1 MASHLALP
9 AAVLASLAGA
19 SMLLSA
25 PEPPAAALRID
36 ATSAP
41 VRYARDVRPILSD
54 RCFACHGPDEPARQA
69 GLRLDES
76 ASATAPRKG
85 GAAIVPGDHAASQLV
100 KRIRATDPSD
110 VMPPPESH
118 KHALTDA
125 ECRVIERWIDE
136 GATYEPHWAFIAPVR
151 PEVPTPA
158 DGAWARNDI
167 DRFILAS
174 LERAGVRPSPEADL
188 ATLLRRVTLDL
199 TGLPPTP
206 EETAAFLADDSSD
219 AYEKV
224 VDRLLTQDPW
234 RTRTAERLCAPWLDA
249 ARYADTCGI
258 HQDNGRQM
266 WLWRDW
272 VLAAYRDN
280 MPFDR
285 FVTEQLAG
293 DLIPGATTDQ
303 KIASGFNRNHVT
315 TDEGG
320 AIPEEYLVE
329 YAVDRA
335 STTASVLLGLTMG
348 CARCHDHK
356 YDPITAA
363 DFYGFFAFFNS
374 IDEPGLYSQTQDP
387 NRAYEPFIS
396 VPMPE
401 QRERLGEI
409 ERAIAA
415 IEAAQKHVTPEDA
428 ARRDDYLASAAS
440 TMGVTWLDAR
450 VERAA
455 SRGGA
460 TFVAQADGSMLATG
474 ANPDTDT
481 HEFTLVTP
489 PNAVGPRL
497 LMLEALEDPSHGA
510 GRHGRGP
517 NGNAVL
523 TGIDVAWAPA
533 SNPADARPV
542 KARWIWADHS
552 QANGDFHVTTALLD
566 SNAKERGWAVD
577 GHRVAGPRTLLL
589 LANEPMGDG
598 SPVHVL
604 VTLKYRSAYARHVL
618 GRVRLSLATCG
629 EARTL
634 PVTLGPWRV
643 IGPFAAK
650 DRDTVY
656 DETFG
661 PESLTTLDPDAAVG
675 DKKLAWR
682 FDVAYRDGAVVPTGA
697 GLNVSYAARSVFT
710 ASGATMDLSLGSD
723 DGFRL
728 FLNGA
733 EVAGRNVERGA
744 MPDQDKARVE
754 FPPGESV
761 LVFKIVN
768 TGGDGAFYHAAR
780 PVEPLMPDALVPA
793 ILPERTRRGDAL
805 PALEAAWASAFS
817 PAHRER
823 REQAE
828 SLEAER
834 KAIDVRTPKTMV
846 MKELDTPRET
856 FVLSRGQ
863 YDHPDR
869 SRPVQRSVP
878 VALGSLAPDAPRN
891 RLGLAQW
898 LFSPE
903 NPLTARV
910 AANRMW
916 ELVFGH
922 GLVRTSEDFGLQGEW
937 PTHPELLDWLA
948 VDFREHG
955 WDMRRT
961 LRMIVTSSTYRQ
973 SSKVRTDL
981 AETDPDNRLLASY
994 PRRRLTAEQI
1004 RDGALAMSGLLVERF
1019 GGPSVKPEQPEG
1031 LWQEVAMLSS
1041 NTREYKPGPDEE
1053 NRRRSIYTYWKRAS
1067 PPPSMLTFDAPTR
1080 ESCTVRRA
1088 STNTP
1093 LQALA
1098 LWNEPLYVRAAGEL
1112 AARAMAEEGD
1122 DEARLIAL
1130 FERCTGERPDDA
1142 ATALLRDALADF
1154 RARFRDRPDDAKA
1167 LVTAGGHAAEPDAT
1181 GPDAAERAAWTM
1193 VASSLLNLHQTVTQ
1207 H

>member
-1 MASHLALP
+1 MVSHLAFP
-9 AAVLASLAGA
+9 AAVLATLAGA
-19 SMLLSA
+19 TMLLSA
-25 PEPPAAALRID
+25 PEPPASALRVEAPA
-36 ATSAP
+36 AT

-69 GLRLDES
+69 GLRLDER
-76 ASATAPRKG
+76 ASATATRKG
-85 GAAIVPGDHAASQLV
+85 GAAIVPGDPASSQVV
-100 KRIRATDPSD
+100 KRIRTTDRD
-110 VMPPPESH
+110 DLMPPPESH
-118 KHALTDA
+118 KGALTDA
-125 ECRVIERWIDE
+125 ECRVIERWIE
-136 GATYEPHWAFIAPVR
+136 QGAAYEAHWAFIAPER
-151 PEVPTPA
+151 PEPPRPS

-174 LERAGVRPSPEADL
+174 LERAGAKPSPEADL

-206 EETAAFLADDSSD
+206 EEAAAFLADRSPD

-249 ARYADTCGI
+249 ARYADTGGI

-272 VLAAYRDN
+272 VLHAYRDN

-285 FVTEQLAG
+285 FITEQLAG
-293 DLIPGATTDQ
+293 DLIPGATTEQ
-303 KIASGFNRNHVT
+303 RIASGFNRNHVV

-356 YDPITAA
+356 YDPVTMT
-363 DFYGFFAFFNS
+363 DFYGFYAFFNS
-374 IDEPGLYSQTQDP
+374 IDEPGLYSQTQDA

-396 VPMPE
+396 VPTAD

-415 IEAAQKHVTPEDA
+415 IEAAQKVFTPEDA
-428 ARRDDYLASAAS
+428 TRRDRYLAHAAS
-440 TMGVTWLDAR
+440 DMGVTWLDTR
-450 VERAA
+450 VEAA
-455 SRGGA
+455 TSQGGA
-460 TFVAQADGSMLATG
+460 AFIPQPDGSMLATG
-474 ANPDTDT
+474 PNPDTDV
-481 HEFTLVTP
+481 HEFTLATSAGSP
-489 PNAVGPRL
+489 PPRL
-497 LMLEALEDPSHGA
+497 LMLEALEDASNGG
-510 GRHGRGP
+510 GRLGRGP

-523 TGIDVAWAPA
+523 TGIDLAWAPA
-533 SNPADARPV
+533 SNPADVRTV
-542 KARWIWADHS
+542 ETQWIWADHA

-566 SNAKERGWAVD
+566 SAGKERGWAVD

-589 LANEPMGDG
+589 LASAPMGDG
-598 SPVHVL
+598 SPVRITVS
-604 VTLKYRSAYARHVL
+604 LKYRSVYAQHAL

-629 EARTL
+629 EARSL
-634 PVTLGPWRV
+634 PVTSGPWRIV
-643 IGPFAAK
+643 GPFAAK
-650 DRDTVY
+650 DRDTVF

-661 PESLTTLDPDAAVG
+661 PESLTRLDPDATVG
-675 DKKLAWR
+675 DAKLAWR
-682 FDVAYRDGAVVPTGA
+682 FDESYRDGAIVQTGA

-728 FLNGA
+728 FVGGK
-733 EVAGRNVERGA
+733 EVASRKIERGA
-744 MPDQDKARVE
+744 APDQDKVRVE
-754 FPPGESV
+754 LPPGESV
-761 LVFKIVN
+761 MVFKIVN
-768 TGGDGAFYHAAR
+768 TGGEGAFYHVATPA
-780 PVEPLMPDALVPA
+780 EPLMPDALVPA
-793 ILPERTRRGDAL
+793 ILPERSRRPDDTSR
-805 PALEAAWASAFS
+805 LEAAWAAAFS

-823 REQAE
+823 REQIDA
-828 SLEAER
+828 LETER
-834 KAIDVRTPKTMV
+834 KAIDARTPKTMV

-856 FVLSRGQ
+856 FVLARGQ

-878 VALGSLAPDAPRN
+878 VALGSLSSDAPRN

-898 LFSPE
+898 LFSPD

-910 AANRMW
+910 AVNRLW
-916 ELVFGH
+916 ELIFGH
-922 GLVRTSEDFGLQGEW
+922 GIVRTSEDFGLQGEW

-994 PRRRLTAEQI
+994 PRRRLSAEQI
-1004 RDGALAMSGLLVERF
+1004 RDGALAMSGLLVERL
-1019 GGPSVKPEQPEG
+1019 GGPSVKPAQPEG

-1041 NTREYKPGPDEE
+1041 NTREYRQGPDEE

-1080 ESCTVRRA
+1080 ESCTIRRA

-1093 LQALA
+1093 LQALV
-1098 LWNEPLYVRAAGEL
+1098 LWNDPLYVRVAREL
-1112 AARAMAEEGD
+1112 ARRTLAEHADDQARAAS
-1122 DEARLIAL
+1122 L
-1130 FERCTGERPDDA
+1130 FQRCTGERPDEHA
-1142 ATALLRDALADF
+1142 ASLLRDAVADF
-1154 RARFRDRPDDAKA
+1154 RARFLARADDARA
-1167 LVTAGGHAAEPDAT
+1167 LATGEGEPPADDARAAEL
-1181 GPDAAERAAWTM
+1181 AAWTM
-1193 VASSLLNLHQTVTQ
+1193 AASSLLNLHQTVTQ

>member
-1 MASHLALP
+1 MATHLVLP
-9 AAVLASLAGA
+9 AAVLATLAGA
-19 SMLLSA
+19 SALLSA
-25 PEPPAAALRID
+25 PEPPA
-36 ATSAP
+36 SAIRVEAVREP

-54 RCFACHGPDEPARQA
+54 RCFACHGPDEPARKA
-69 GLRLDES
+69 GLRLDEH
-76 ASATAPRKG
+76 ASATAARKG
-85 GAAIVPGDHAASQLV
+85 GAAIVPGDPAASEVV
-100 KRIRATDPSD
+100 KRIRTSD
-110 VMPPPESH
+110 RDEIMPPPESH
-118 KHALTDA
+118 KHALSDA
-125 ECRVIERWIDE
+125 ECRLIERWIEE
-136 GATYEPHWAFIAPVR
+136 GAAYEAHWAFIAPER
-151 PEVPTPA
+151 PEPPRPS
-158 DGAWARNDI
+158 DGSWARNDI

-174 LERAGVRPSPEADL
+174 LERAGARPSPEADR

-206 EETAAFLADDSSD
+206 EETAAFLADESSD
-219 AYEKV
+219 AYEQV

-249 ARYADTCGI
+249 ARYADTGGI

-272 VLAAYRDN
+272 VLNAYRDN

-293 DLIPGATTDQ
+293 DLIPGATIEQ
-303 KIASGFNRNHVT
+303 RIASGFNRNHVV

-356 YDPITAA
+356 YDPVTMT

-387 NRAYEPFIS
+387 NRAYEPFLS
-396 VPMPE
+396 VPTAA
-401 QRERLGEI
+401 QQERLDEI
-409 ERAIAA
+409 ERALAA
-415 IEAAQKHVTPEDA
+415 IEAAQRVVTPDDV
-428 ARRDDYLASAAS
+428 ARRDEYLASAAQG
-440 TMGVTWLDAR
+440 MGVTWLDAR
-450 VERAA
+450 VERA
-455 SRGGA
+455 SSEGGA
-460 TFVAQADGSMLATG
+460 SFVARPDGSMLATG
-474 ANPDTDT
+474 PNPDTDT
-481 HEFTLVTP
+481 HQFTLATP
-489 PNAVGPRL
+489 PGSPAPRL
-497 LMLEALEDPSHGA
+497 LMLEALGDESHA
-510 GRHGRGP
+510 EGRLGRGP

-533 SNPADARPV
+533 SDPADVRKV
-542 KARWIWADHS
+542 ETQWIWADHS

-566 SNAKERGWAVD
+566 SAGKERGWAVD

-589 LANEPMGDG
+589 LASSPMGDG
-598 SPVHVL
+598 SPVR
-604 VTLKYRSAYARHVL
+604 VTVSLKYRSVYAQHVL

-629 EARTL
+629 EARSL
-634 PVTLGPWRV
+634 PVTFGPWRMT
-643 IGPFAAK
+643 GPFAAK
-650 DRDTVY
+650 DRDTVF

-661 PESLTTLDPDAAVG
+661 PESLTRLDPDATVG
-675 DKKLAWR
+675 EKRMSWR
-682 FDVAYRDGAVVPTGA
+682 FDVSYRDGAVVPAGA

-710 ASGATMDLSLGSD
+710 ASGATLDLSLGSD

-728 FLNGA
+728 FVSGK
-733 EVAGRNVERGA
+733 EVASRNVERGA

-768 TGGDGAFYHAAR
+768 TGGEGAFYHAAR
-780 PVEPLMPDALVPA
+780 SVEPLMPDALVPA
-793 ILPERTRRGDAL
+793 ILPERSRQGEAKPR
-805 PALEAAWASAFS
+805 LEAAWATAFS

-828 SLEAER
+828 ALESER
-834 KAIDVRTPKTMV
+834 KALDARTPRTMV
-846 MKELDTPRET
+846 MKELDAPRET
-856 FVLSRGQ
+856 FVLARGQ

-878 VALGSLAPDAPRN
+878 VALGALAPDAPRN

-898 LFSPE
+898 LFSPD

-910 AANRMW
+910 AVNRLW
-916 ELVFGH
+916 ELMFAH

-955 WDMRRT
+955 WDVRRT

-973 SSKVRTDL
+973 SSKVRHDL

-994 PRRRLTAEQI
+994 PRRRLSAEQI
-1004 RDGALAMSGLLVERF
+1004 RDGALAISGLLVERL
-1019 GGPSVKPEQPEG
+1019 GGPSVKPGQPEG
-1031 LWQEVAMLSS
+1031 LWQEVSMLSS

-1080 ESCTVRRA
+1080 ESCTIRRA

-1093 LQALA
+1093 LQALT
-1098 LWNEPLYVRAAGEL
+1098 LWNEPLFVRAARAL
-1112 AARAMAEEGD
+1112 AQRTLAGPGD
-1122 DEARLIAL
+1122 DDARLASM
-1130 FERCTGERPDDA
+1130 FERCVGERPDAVA
-1142 ATALLRDALADF
+1142 ATLLRDALADF
-1154 RARFRDRPDDAKA
+1154 RARFRTRPDDARA
-1167 LVTAGGHAAEPDAT
+1167 LTVEEGRPPAADDEAAEL
-1181 GPDAAERAAWTM
+1181 AAWTM
-1193 VASSLLNLHQTVTQ
+1193 VANSLLNLHQTVTQ